1 MKLPCENYIIRKF
14 LAPLRN
20 GGPKMV
26 QSFYESVLEQIDSTV
41 ERVCIDPGIAKII
54 KTPERELTVQ
64 IPIVNDN
71 GEIDVFTGYRVQH
84 NSARG
89 PCKGGIRYHPGTD
102 LEEVKALATLMSLK
116 CAVANVPYG
125 GAKGGIACEP
135 RILSPCELQKI
146 TKRYASMIHPF
157 IGPKRDI
164 PAPDVNTNAET
175 MGWFMDAA
183 SMYSGTTMLDIVTG
197 KPIELGGSLGRREAT
212 GRGVMLNALEI
223 LHRLGKDVKGAN
235 VAVQGFGNVGSV
247 AAQLLAEHGAKVIA
261 VSDVSGMLYDPDGID
276 VDSLIDKVYSAPKSR
291 FFSELEVK
299 GATFDQ
305 DGNRILFSDVDVLIP
320 AALENQITTDNAD
333 EVRAKIIVEGAN
345 GPITKKADQVINE
358 QGTHVIPDI
367 LANSGGVIVSY
378 FEWVQ
383 GIQSFFWD
391 EDEVN
396 KHLKRIMLKSFSEVW
411 DMSRDENIS
420 MREAAFTNGVSKIAR
435 ALELRGI
442 FP

>member
-1 MKLPCENYIIRKF
+1 
-14 LAPLRN
+14 
-20 GGPKMV
+20 MV
-26 QSFYESVLEQIDSTV
+26 QSFYDSVLAQIDSTA
-41 ERVCIDPGIAKII
+41 ERICIDPGIAKII

-64 IPIVNDN
+64 IPIVNDQ

-89 PCKGGIRYHPGTD
+89 PCKGGIRYHPAID
-102 LEEVKALATLMSLK
+102 IDEVKALATLMSLK

-125 GAKGGIACEP
+125 GAKGGITCDP
-135 RILSPCELQKI
+135 RKMSPCELQKI

-164 PAPDVNTNAET
+164 PAPDMNTNAET

-197 KPIELGGSLGRREAT
+197 KPLELGGSLGRREAT
-212 GRGVMLNALEI
+212 GRGVMLNTLEI
-223 LHRLGKDVKGAN
+223 LYRLGENVKGAN
-235 VAVQGFGNVGSV
+235 IAVQGFGNVGSV
-247 AAQLLAEHGAKVIA
+247 AAQLLAEHGANVVA
-261 VSDVSGMLYDPDGID
+261 VSDVSGMLQDPDGID
-276 VDSLIDKVYSAPKSR
+276 VNSLIDHVYSSPKPR
-291 FFSELEVK
+291 FFSDMDVK

-305 DGNRILFSDVDVLIP
+305 DGNRILFSNVDVLIP

-333 EVRAKIIVEGAN
+333 DVSAKIIVEGAN
-345 GPITKKADQVINE
+345 GPITKKADSIIDE
-358 QGTHVIPDI
+358 KGIRVIPDI
-367 LANSGGVIVSY
+367 LANSGGVVVSY

-396 KHLKRIMLKSFSEVW
+396 KHLKRIMLRSFSEVW
-411 DMSRDENIS
+411 EMAKKETIS
-420 MREAAFTNGVSKIAR
+420 MREAAFTNGVSKISK